1 MWMERNVLR
10 DDAKRSVENIGK
22 SKTFYAAALNLLKRD
37 FGNAFHASH
46 TNLVKCS
53 TSHKLK
59 QTTAEHLEISIKRLN
74 V

>member
-37 FGNAFHASH
+37 FGNAFHAFH
-46 TNLVKCS
+46 TN
-53 TSHKLK
+53 
-59 QTTAEHLEISIKRLN
+59 
-74 V
+74 